1 MYEDGY
7 SPFGGYQQDDDFEEI
22 FYGADTG
29 GIDNAL
35 GQDQVFGYVNEIINQ
50 AARKAHQ
57 SFNDGLN
64 ELRENQLFNEVLF
77 YICVFTLK
85 LSLYLA
91 LRKGLERGYTN
102 L

>member
-1 MYEDGY
+1 MYQDGY
-7 SPFGGYQQDDDFEEI
+7 NPFGYCPEENDFADA
-22 FYGADTG
+22 FYGSEG
-29 GIDNAL
+29 GIDNAS
-35 GQDQVFGYVNEIINQ
+35 GQDQVIGYVNEIINQ

-64 ELRENQLFNEVLF
+64 ELRENHLFNEVLF
-77 YICVFTLK
+77 YVCVFTLK

-91 LRKGLERGYTN
+91 LRKGLERGYTD

>member
-7 SPFGGYQQDDDFEEI
+7 NPFGSYQESNNFEDA

-29 GIDNAL
+29 GIDGAL

-64 ELRENQLFNEVLF
+64 ELRENQLFNEILF
-77 YICVFTLK
+77 YVCVFTLK

-91 LRKGLERGYTN
+91 LRQGLSRGYTD